1 MEYNSQEDSFLRGGF
16 MRYCLLS
23 RLTTLD
29 QFFALASSC
38 GTEGDDKDKDTTP
51 VYLGGDED
59 WYAIHLDPGQTLSI
73 SIAFIHD
80 MTVTFQ

>member
-1 MEYNSQEDSFLRGGF
+1 